1 MAGTFYQGNTPD
13 TTSKDLLTGD
23 LLVKTTKQEIDSKVF
38 EHSIFNIFTRNILDT
53 GIQWEEI
60 EVGNL
65 TSDDFDATGANPL
78 TKKNMDL
85 ASIYHKINRR
95 KTFKA
100 TVSDAQIKMSMLS
113 PEKMAVLS
121 NAIVN
126 EIYNSSAIEDFE
138 AMKTLLSD
146 IASQNKVINI
156 VDLNGNGDNPDAFTK
171 AIQTLATNM
180 GMPSTNY
187 NFSAFK
193 KAFSAKEDLVLIID
207 SPTRAIL
214 NVDSLASAFNMEKK
228 DLVSNIIVIDEMPT
242 IEYTAEKVDS
252 VKTIDIGEG
261 TDITVYRPNSSG
273 AGTVT
278 GKVKA
283 FLADRRAIIRD
294 PVERELESERNA
306 KGRFTNYYY
315 HVTDVLSYSTLKNA
329 VALVD

>member
-1 MAGTFYQGNTPD
+1 MAGTFYTGNTPD

-23 LLVKTTKQEIDSKVF
+23 LLVKTTKQEIDERIF
-38 EHSIFNIFTRNILDT
+38 EHSLFNIFTRTILDT

-65 TSDDFDATGANPL
+65 TSDDFDASGANPL
-78 TKKNMDL
+78 TKKEMNL

-100 TVSDAQIKMSMLS
+100 TVSDAQIKMSMIS

-146 IASQNKVINI
+146 IAKENKVINI
-156 VDLNGNGDNPDAFTK
+156 VDLNGNGENADAFTK

-180 GMPSTNY
+180 GLPSTNY
-187 NFSAFK
+187 NFSGFK
-193 KAFSAKEDLVLIID
+193 KAFTPETDLVLIID

-214 NVDSLASAFNMEKK
+214 NVDSLATAFNMDKK
-228 DLVSNIIVIDEMPT
+228 ALVKNIIVIDEMPT
-242 IEYTAEKVDS
+242 IEYTSEKVDS
-252 VKTIDIGEG
+252 VKTIDIGEQN
-261 TDITVYRPNSSG
+261 DITIYRPNASG

-283 FLADRRAIIRD
+283 FLCDKRAIIRD

-315 HVTDVLSYSTLKNA
+315 HVTDVLTYSTLKNA